1 MARGNMHWLLLNSQ
15 PLAAPVAGLRRWAI
29 LRAQIRLC
37 RVHSSSVPFA
47 EVFMPTDIVLATLLL
62 PIAEE
67 FVHWPHDVDGGH
79 AVLFLR
85 ARDGEAL
92 RAEPRPGLLCE
103 QSFKPDA
110 EALQRAGYALRD
122 SAAVIDAT
130 ANDAA
135 ANAAAVYPLV
145 ILLPPRQREEAR
157 ALMARAVRATKRGG
171 RVLACIA
178 NTEGARSG
186 EADLARLV
194 GPVSTL
200 TKNKCRAFWSAPLG
214 DRVDHAL
221 VEQWLS
227 LDALRPVVDGQFVS
241 RPGLFAWDRIDPA
254 TALLAAQLPTD
265 LNGRVAD
272 LGAGHG
278 LLTSL
283 MLARC
288 PKLKAVDLFEAEARA
303 LDVARINLAEAGE
316 RVALTFHW
324 HDVTAGL
331 PRIFD
336 NIVSNPPFHN
346 VSRAALPEVGQRF
359 ITVASGALRPGG
371 SMWLVANRHL
381 PYEAVLKERFGLVKT
396 VAEGNGYKVIEAVK
410 TVRKRV

>member
-1 MARGNMHWLLLNSQ
+1 
-15 PLAAPVAGLRRWAI
+15 
-29 LRAQIRLC
+29 
-37 RVHSSSVPFA
+37 
-47 EVFMPTDIVLATLLL
+47 MPIDTPQDIVLETLLL
-62 PIAEE
+62 PIAEQR
-67 FVHWPHDVDGGH
+67 VPWPDDVAGGH
-79 AVLFLR
+79 TVLFLR
-85 ARDGEAL
+85 ARDGEGL
-92 RAEPRPGLLCE
+92 RAAPRPGLLCE

-110 EALQRAGYALRD
+110 DALQQAGYALRD
-122 SAAVIDAT
+122 SASVGDV
-130 ANDAA
+130 
-135 ANAAAVYPLV
+135 AVYPLV
-145 ILLPPRQREEAR
+145 MLLPPRQRDEAR
-157 ALMARAVRATKRGG
+157 ALMARAVRATKPGG

-214 DRVDHAL
+214 GNVDHAL
-221 VEQWLS
+221 VEQWLT
-227 LDALRPVVDGQFVS
+227 LDRLRPVHDGQFVS

-278 LLTSL
+278 LLTAL

-288 PKLKAVDLFEAEARA
+288 PKVKAVELFEAEARA
-303 LDVARINLAEAGE
+303 LDAARINLVDAGQ
-316 RVALTFHW
+316 RVPLTFHW

-331 PRIFD
+331 PRSFD

-346 VSRAALPEVGQRF
+346 VSRAALPEVGQCF
-359 ITVASGALRPGG
+359 IAVAAAALRPGG

-396 VAEGNGYKVIEAVK
+396 AAEGNGYKVIEAVK
-410 TVRKRV
+410 TVRKRT

>member
-1 MARGNMHWLLLNSQ
+1 MPADT
-15 PLAAPVAGLRRWAI
+15 
-29 LRAQIRLC
+29 RA
-37 RVHSSSVPFA
+37 
-47 EVFMPTDIVLATLLL
+47 DNVLETLLL
-62 PIAEE
+62 PIAEQR
-67 FVHWPHDVDGGH
+67 VLWPE
-79 AVLFLR
+79 AVAGLHTALFLR
-85 ARDGEAL
+85 ARDGESL
-92 RAEPRPGLLCE
+92 RAAPRPGLLCE

-110 EALQRAGYALRD
+110 DALQRAGYAMRESESVSD
-122 SAAVIDAT
+122 
-130 ANDAA
+130 
-135 ANAAAVYPLV
+135 AAVYPLV
-145 ILLPPRQREEAR
+145 LLLPPRQRDEAR
-157 ALMARAVRATKRGG
+157 ALMARAVRATRPGG

-214 DRVDHAL
+214 APPQSGDVDHPRVDHSL
-221 VEQWLS
+221 VEAWLT
-227 LDALRPVVDGQFVS
+227 LDKLRPVHDGQFVS

-278 LLTSL
+278 LLTAL

-288 PKLKAVDLFEAEARA
+288 PKVKAVDLFEAEARA
-303 LDVARINLAEAGE
+303 LDAARINLAAFNAPNGDEPDAGQ
-316 RVALTFHW
+316 RVPLTFHW

-331 PRIFD
+331 PRSFD

-359 ITVASGALRPGG
+359 IAVAAGALRPGG

-396 VAEGNGYKVIEAVK
+396 AAEGNGYKVIEAVK
-410 TVRKRV
+410 TVRKRT